1 MSDRHPFDDG
11 EAATQDHPTG
21 MVHALEAVE
30 DAIGEA
36 VESWAEQWAARPRLR
51 GWQHALA
58 IVPAAA
64 GAAVLV
70 RRGRSRR
77 ERVAA
82 AAWGAGIVGMLTA
95 SASYHRLPR
104 SERVAKVLRR
114 LDHAAI
120 WGAVAGTWTPIALA
134 VLPGRAGTVMAS
146 TMWGAGVSA
155 AVAKTAMFDRI
166 DRRVNVLYVV
176 MGWVGVGVLPRAVR
190 ELGPT
195 ATGFLVAG
203 GAAYTLGAVGYAT
216 KRPNLVPGVYGYHEL
231 WHTAT
236 LAGAGLH
243 AVAVKAAL
251 DTIRR
256 QEA

>member
-1 MSDRHPFDDG
+1 VTSTTPPIGTG
-11 EAATQDHPTG
+11 EPAAGAP
-21 MVHALEAVE
+21 AAVA
-30 DAIGEA
+30 AIEETVAG
-36 VESWAEQWAARPRLR
+36 WAAEWAARPRLR

-58 IVPAAA
+58 ILPAAA
-64 GAAVLV
+64 GAATLAA
-70 RRGRSRR
+70 RAGSRR

-82 AAWGAGIVGMLTA
+82 VAWGAGIVGMLTA

-104 SERVAKVLRR
+104 SERTAKVLRR

-134 VLPGRAGTVMAS
+134 VLPGRAGTVMAG

-155 AVAKTAMFDRI
+155 AVAKTAMFDTI

-190 ELGPT
+190 QLGPT

-203 GAAYTLGAVGYAT
+203 GAAYTVGAVGYAT

-251 DTIRR
+251 DAIRDQQR
-256 QEA
+256 